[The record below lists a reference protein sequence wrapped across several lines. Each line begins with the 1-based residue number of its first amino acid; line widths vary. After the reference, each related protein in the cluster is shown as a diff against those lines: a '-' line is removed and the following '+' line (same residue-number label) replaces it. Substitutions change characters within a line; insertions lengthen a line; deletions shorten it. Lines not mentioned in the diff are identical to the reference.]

1 MRIGKQQDV
10 RDCGLIVL
18 QSFIDYYYDKWIDI
32 DYLKMQ
38 ASYGS
43 NGISLKNLE
52 DIANKNNLNFE
63 SCEGDMEA
71 LTSLRNKELPIMI
84 LILEEGIYH
93 YVILKKI
100 NKKEALLLDPA
111 KGERIIKIEYLK
123 TIYKDIAV
131 FITKMNKNDRKPLEN
146 NGQLTNKMLGILNV
160 KSYTI
165 GLIISS
171 FLATI
176 LSFVSTFF
184 IKIIFDFIL
193 PNNLKKLLIL
203 MFIGF
208 LWLNIIRFINDYIK
222 SYIIKKSQNSIEI
235 ELNKKFF
242 YKLRYSK
249 IVDLMK
255 LNNADLIRRMSYI
268 ESISNYQAT
277 FTFAILSEIFTLISS
292 TIMLLL
298 INYWLFLIVLG
309 IALISLLINFLYQNI
324 IKQKFTSFI
333 SKGLKKGISDL
344 DHILSIKELGNI
356 DYKNFIASRQLIN
369 QNEYKKEEYSI
380 FTSTTK
386 KNLIDNIF
394 LDNLNLIIVFIS
406 SLFIFKNK
414 MTPGTL
420 MMFMSGT
427 AFFLSPFHNSID
439 LLLRYSI
446 IQEQIKLINFV
457 FNFKEEEYFEN
468 GILIDKINKINLQ
481 DVTFGYEK
489 YKNVLEISN
498 LNIDQNIQII
508 GKNGIGKSTFLNILA
523 NNYEPNTG
531 QIKFNNIE
539 KKNLHIP
546 YLKNNT
552 FYSNP
557 GIYLPETTI
566 FEYITLNNDEY
577 INTFNNNLEKYGIY
591 KILNDIKL
599 DLKTQM
605 SNNGNNFSSGQK
617 QMIIL
622 LRLFTKQYSLIL
634 LDEAFE
640 NLDTNITEKI
650 FKAIKEYQ
658 NESLFIEISH
668 SKKFIFKNK
677 EVELEQ
683 INQIK

>member
-1 MRIGKQQDV
+1 M
-10 RDCGLIVL
+10 
-18 QSFIDYYYDKWIDI
+18 
-32 DYLKMQ
+32 
-38 ASYGS
+38 
-43 NGISLKNLE
+43 
-52 DIANKNNLNFE
+52 
-63 SCEGDMEA
+63 
-71 LTSLRNKELPIMI
+71 
-84 LILEEGIYH
+84 
-93 YVILKKI
+93 VI
-100 NKKEALLLDPA
+100 
-111 KGERIIKIEYLK
+111 
-123 TIYKDIAV
+123 
-131 FITKMNKNDRKPLEN
+131 
-146 NGQLTNKMLGILNV
+146 
-160 KSYTI
+160 
-165 GLIISS
+165 
-171 FLATI
+171 
-176 LSFVSTFF
+176 
-184 IKIIFDFIL
+184 
-193 PNNLKKLLIL
+193 
-203 MFIGF
+203 
-208 LWLNIIRFINDYIK
+208 
-222 SYIIKKSQNSIEI
+222 
-235 ELNKKFF
+235 
-242 YKLRYSK
+242 
-249 IVDLMK
+249 
-255 LNNADLIRRMSYI
+255 
-268 ESISNYQAT
+268 
-277 FTFAILSEIFTLISS
+277 
-292 TIMLLL
+292 
-298 INYWLFLIVLG
+298 LIVLG

-523 NNYEPNTG
+523 NNYEPNTR